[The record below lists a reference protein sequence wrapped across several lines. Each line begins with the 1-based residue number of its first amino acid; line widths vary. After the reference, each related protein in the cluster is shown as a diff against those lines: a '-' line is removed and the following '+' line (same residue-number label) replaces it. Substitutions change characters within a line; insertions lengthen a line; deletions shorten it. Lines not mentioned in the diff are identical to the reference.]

1 MSTEH
6 FKKALELAKKNRGK
20 NQPAQTLIRPRTKSW
35 NRNNHRQ
42 TVDQTTDDIV
52 NIQYQFTKIYET
64 QPEILRENRII
75 AGFHDDPRSTPFR
88 ILRTQI
94 HQALKENHWNTLAIT
109 APHSR
114 AGKTFVSANLA
125 ISMSLMANQTVL
137 LVDLDLRNPSI
148 HKYFGLET
156 EYGIYDY
163 LTNDVSL
170 QQIMINPGL
179 ERLVLLPGSTPT
191 RTSSELLATR
201 KAQELLDE
209 IRTRYPTRI
218 IIYDLP
224 PLIGM
229 DDAMVVLPKIE
240 SSLLV
245 VEANRTTADDVTKS
259 LKILEDSNLLGT
271 VFNKADDAEIVQYGY

>member
-1 MSTEH
+1 MSIEH
-6 FKKALELAKKNRGK
+6 FKKALELAKKNRGM
-20 NQPAQTLIRPRTKSW
+20 NQQTKTLIRPRTKTW
-35 NRNNHRQ
+35 HRNNHQQ
-42 TVDQTTDDIV
+42 TVTHTNDDIAT
-52 NIQYQFTKIYET
+52 IRYQFTKIYET
-64 QPEILRENRII
+64 HPEVLRENRII

-94 HQALKENHWNTLAIT
+94 HQALKENQWNTLAIT
-109 APHSR
+109 APHSQ
-114 AGKTFVSANLA
+114 AGKSFVSANLA

-137 LVDLDLRNPSI
+137 LVDLDLRNPSL

-156 EYGIYDY
+156 KYGLYDY
-163 LTNDVSL
+163 LTTEVSL
-170 QQIMINPGL
+170 QQIIVNPGI
-179 ERLVLLPGSTPT
+179 ERLVLIPGSTPT

-201 KAQELLDE
+201 KAQDLLDE

-229 DDAMVVLPKIE
+229 DDALVVLPKIE
-240 SSLLV
+240 TSLLV

-259 LKILEDSNLLGT
+259 LKILKDSNLLGT